1 MRSSLWL
8 AALVI
13 LASLGLTSSAN
24 GQVFLISSG
33 TDGGGGI
40 STGGGYSMLI
50 SMGEPNAGAVMIGGQ
65 WLVSPGF
72 LNPTN
77 SPNPASRCPADFNND
92 RENTADDLADFIGGY
107 FGLPLD
113 PRCDINRDG
122 NIDPE
127 DLTDFI
133 TIYFAGC

>member
-1 MRSSLWL
+1 
-8 AALVI
+8 
-13 LASLGLTSSAN
+13 
-24 GQVFLISSG
+24 
-33 TDGGGGI
+33 
-40 STGGGYSMLI
+40 MLM
-50 SMGEPNAGAVMIGGQ
+50 SMGEANAGAVMIGGG
-65 WLVSPGF
+65 WLVWPGF

-92 RENTADDLADFIGGY
+92 GENTADDLADFIGGY
-107 FGLPLD
+107 FGLPRD